1 MTTTIT
7 DGLDIRPG
15 DHSMTTQTAGPF
27 RRRGLLGALLLLA
40 AGGVSACGE
49 AVPGDSTAEAAEGS
63 DTGFVR
69 IINVETTSV
78 VREEF
83 VERVR
88 LTGVVEASRDVQ
100 VSAEESGRVVET
112 LLEKGARVREGQAIL
127 RIDDSLLASQVDQAR
142 AAAELA
148 QETWQRRKRLWEED
162 QVGSELAYLEAR
174 FSSEQADAN
183 LRTLQE
189 RLDRTVIRAP
199 FSGVLEDRMVEAG
212 ALVSPGTPVARI
224 VDVNPVKIAAGVP
237 ERYAPDV
244 TVGAP
249 ATVTFDVLP
258 EANADAVVR
267 FVGAAVDPRN
277 RTFPVE
283 LQLPNSGGMVKPE
296 MVANVTVQRRRVSDA
311 LVVPQDAV
319 VRMADGYQVFVVEGE
334 GDAALARARPVTLG
348 TSQANRV
355 VVVEGLEEG
364 EQLVIMGQKSV
375 ADGDRVRVVG
385 GEA

>member
-1 MTTTIT
+1 MTTTT
-7 DGLDIRPG
+7 TEGLGARPG
-15 DHSMTTQTAGPF
+15 DHTMTILTAAPF
-27 RRRGLLGALLLLA
+27 RRRRLSGALLLA
-40 AGGVSACGE
+40 AFAGVTACGDAE
-49 AVPGDSTAEAAEGS
+49 AGDPDAEAAGEGEA
-63 DTGFVR
+63 GFVR
-69 IINVETTSV
+69 IINVQTQPV

-112 LLEKGARVREGQAIL
+112 LLEKGARVQEGQAIL
-127 RIDDSLLASQVDQAR
+127 RIDDRLLASQVDQAR

-148 QETWQRRKRLWEED
+148 RETWQRRRRLWEED

-174 FSSEQADAN
+174 FASEQADAN

-199 FSGVLEDRMVEAG
+199 FGGILEDRMVETG
-212 ALVSPGTPVARI
+212 ALVSPGTPVARV

-258 EANADAVVR
+258 QANAEAEVR

-283 LQLPNSGGMVKPE
+283 LRLPNSGGLIKPE
-296 MVANVTVQRRRVSDA
+296 MVANVTVQRRRVSNA

-319 VRMADGYQVFVVEGE
+319 VRMAEGYQVFVVEGE

-355 VVVEGLEEG
+355 VVLEGLQEG
-364 EQLVIMGQKSV
+364 DRLVVMGQKSV

-385 GEA
+385 GES

>member
-1 MTTTIT
+1 MTNA
-7 DGLDIRPG
+7 
-15 DHSMTTQTAGPF
+15 HAGFPL
-27 RRRGLLGALLLLA
+27 RGGVLAALLLA
-40 AGGVSACGE
+40 AACGDAGAGGPE
-49 AVPGDSTAEAAEGS
+49 ATASEADRG
-63 DTGFVR
+63 GFVR
-69 IINVETTSV
+69 IINVQTEPVT
-78 VREEF
+78 RQEF

-88 LTGVVEASRDVQ
+88 LTGVVEASRDVL
-100 VSAEESGRVVET
+100 VSAEESGAVVET
-112 LLEKGARVREGQAIL
+112 LLDKGARVRAGQAIL
-127 RIDDSLLASQVDQAR
+127 RIDDRLLASQVDQAR
-142 AAAELA
+142 AAADLA
-148 QETWQRRKRLWEED
+148 QERWQRRKRLWEED

-174 FSSEQADAN
+174 FAAEQADAN

-199 FSGVLEDRMVEAG
+199 FGGILEDRMVETG
-212 ALVSPGTPVARI
+212 TLVSPGTPVARI

-258 EANADAVVR
+258 EANAEAEVR

-283 LQLPNSGGMVKPE
+283 LQLPNSGGLIKPE

-319 VRMADGYQVFVVEGE
+319 IRMAEGYQVFVVEGE
-334 GDAALARARPVTLG
+334 GDQAVARARAVTLG
-348 TSQANRV
+348 TSQANQV
-355 VVVEGLEEG
+355 VILEGLQEG
-364 EQLVIMGQKSV
+364 EQLVVMGQKSV

-385 GEA
+385 GES

>member
-1 MTTTIT
+1 MTT
-7 DGLDIRPG
+7 L
-15 DHSMTTQTAGPF
+15 TAGPF
-27 RRRGLLGALLLLA
+27 RRRNLSRALLLAVL
-40 AGGVSACGE
+40 GGVAACGNAE
-49 AVPGDSTAEAAEGS
+49 AGDSAAEGRGDG

-69 IINVETTSV
+69 IINVETETV
-78 VREEF
+78 AREEF

-88 LTGVVEASRDVQ
+88 LTGVVEANRDVQ

-112 LLEKGARVREGQAIL
+112 LLEKGARVRAGQPIL

-148 QETWQRRKRLWEED
+148 RETWQRRKRLWEED

-174 FSSEQADAN
+174 FASEQADAN

-199 FSGVLEDRMVEAG
+199 FDGVLEDRMVEAG
-212 ALVSPGTPVARI
+212 ALVSPGTPVARV

-258 EANADAVVR
+258 EANAEAEVH
-267 FVGAAVDPRN
+267 FVGAAVDSRN

-283 LQLPNSGGMVKPE
+283 LRLPNSGGLIKPE

-334 GDAALARARPVTLG
+334 GDAARARARAVTLG

-355 VVVEGLEEG
+355 VVLEGLEEG
-364 EQLVIMGQKSV
+364 EQLVVMGQKSV
-375 ADGDRVRVVG
+375 ADGDRVRIVG
-385 GEA
+385 GGS

>member
-1 MTTTIT
+1 MMTT
-7 DGLDIRPG
+7 
-15 DHSMTTQTAGPF
+15 MTTPATTGPGL
-27 RRRGLLGALLLLA
+27 RRELLTALLFA
-40 AGGVSACGE
+40 ATVGTAACGNAEAGDPSAGGT
-49 AVPGDSTAEAAEGS
+49 GDDE
-63 DTGFVR
+63 TGFVR
-69 IINVETTSV
+69 IINVETEPV

-83 VERVR
+83 IERVR
-88 LTGVVEASRDVQ
+88 LTGVVEASRDVL
-100 VSAEESGRVVET
+100 VSAEESGAVVET
-112 LLEKGARVREGQAIL
+112 LLDKGARVRAGQPIL
-127 RIDDSLLASQVDQAR
+127 RIDDRLLASQVDQAR

-148 QETWQRRKRLWEED
+148 RETWQRRKRLWEED

-174 FSSEQADAN
+174 FNSEQADAN

-189 RLDRTVIRAP
+189 RLDRTVVRAP
-199 FSGVLEDRMVEAG
+199 FGGVLEDRMVETG
-212 ALVSPGTPVARI
+212 ALVSPGTQVARV

-258 EANADAVVR
+258 EANAETEVR

-283 LQLPNSGGMVKPE
+283 LQLSNSGGLIKPQ

-319 VRMADGYQVFVVEGE
+319 VRMAEGYQVFVVEGE
-334 GDAALARARPVTLG
+334 GDAARARARTVTLG

-355 VVVEGLEEG
+355 VVLEGLEEG
-364 EQLVIMGQKSV
+364 ELLVVMGQKSV

-385 GEA
+385 GES